1 MPDTTP
7 TLSVANLV
15 LRSKQQDIDARFGH
29 AGANDHRLPGYRVEF
44 QPHQCP
50 CTWRNRAARFAKFNI

>member
-15 LRSKQQDIDARFGH
+15 LRSKQQEIDALREIG
-29 AGANDHRLPGYRVEF
+29 
-44 QPHQCP
+44 
-50 CTWRNRAARFAKFNI
+50 RAHV